1 MILELKNELRNFS
14 PYNDIVQE
22 SHILAI
28 VGLEMYFYVYIMQ
41 LTLLK
46 TIRDIEIK
54 LKMSLLLRQISWDL

>member
-1 MILELKNELRNFS
+1 MILELKNELRNFG

-22 SHILAI
+22 SHILVI
-28 VGLEMYFYVYIMQ
+28 VGIEMYFYVYIMQ